1 MAIDQTRDKIVDAA
15 ERLFSKFGFHKTSMD
30 EIAKVSRKA
39 KGSLYYHFASK
50 EDLFRQVVSNELVNF
65 KNQMS
70 LIIDDNN
77 LKASEKI
84 KLILITRMRVVNE
97 AANYHDT
104 LKADFFEHYDFID
117 DLRIEHDK
125 WEKSILKD
133 LIIQGV
139 ESGEF
144 TTNLD
149 VDELLEMYLML
160 VKGLEIPFFLQ
171 NKYKKYYSSFEKL
184 IDIFIKGLKP

>member
-1 MAIDQTRDKIVDAA
+1 MSLENTRNIILNVANN
-15 ERLFSKFGFHKTSMD
+15 LFSKFGFHKTSMD
-30 EIAKVSRKA
+30 EIAKIARKA

-50 EDLFRQVVSNELVNF
+50 EDLYKEVVSNEIVKF
-65 KNQMS
+65 KSEMS
-70 LIIDDNN
+70 LILDKENIR
-77 LKASEKI
+77 ASEKI
-84 KLILITRMRVVNE
+84 KLILVKRMEVINE

-117 DLRIEHDK
+117 DLRNEHDN
-125 WEKSILKD
+125 WEKSILKN

-144 TTNLD
+144 MENLNI
-149 VDELLEMYLML
+149 DELLEMYLMV

-171 NKYKKYYSSFEKL
+171 DKYEKHQPSFEKL
-184 IDIFIKGLKP
+184 IEVFIKGLKT